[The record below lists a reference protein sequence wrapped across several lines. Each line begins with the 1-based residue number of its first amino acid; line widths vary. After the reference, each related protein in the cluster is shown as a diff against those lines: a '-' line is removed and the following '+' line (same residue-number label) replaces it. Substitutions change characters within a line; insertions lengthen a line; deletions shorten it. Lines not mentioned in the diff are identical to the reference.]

1 MPRHFAPNLYQPG
14 KASILGRPTC
24 YRCFR
29 PEAHC
34 VCSLISPFYAHVNTL
49 ILQHPNER
57 KKYYSTAKLLVSAIE
72 NSRVLR
78 GVEFCSTQLEE
89 LLAGQECYL
98 LYPSATASD
107 CSEVS
112 LSTKNTVIVIDG
124 TWREAGKIIFRNS
137 FLKELPQ
144 LSFKR
149 QLQSQYHIRKQPK
162 AGCLST
168 IESVAHLLVN
178 NAAVSGEQKRLD
190 DYQRLFSGFNQ
201 MISQQLSY
209 WPSREMRGNAADLP

>member
-29 PEAHC
+29 PNHHC
-34 VCSLISPFYAHVNTL
+34 VCGLIAPFRAHVNTL

-57 KKYYSTAKLLVSAIE
+57 KKYYSTAKLLVSAVE
-72 NSRVLR
+72 NSRILR
-78 GVEFCSTQLEE
+78 GVEFCPSRLKD
-89 LLAGQECYL
+89 LLSGQECYL

-107 CSEVS
+107 CSEIS
-112 LSTKNTVIVIDG
+112 LSTNNTVIVIDG
-124 TWREAGKIIFRNS
+124 TWREAGKIIFRNT
-137 FLKELPQ
+137 FLKDLPQ
-144 LSFKR
+144 LSFKQ
-149 QLQSQYHIRKQPK
+149 QLQSEYHIRKQPK
-162 AGCLST
+162 PGCLST

-178 NAAVSGEQKRLD
+178 NAAVSGEQDKLTE
-190 DYQRLFSGFNQ
+190 YQRLFTGFNQ

-209 WPSREMRGNAADLP
+209 WPSRETKARGADLP